1 MKAFYQLCVLIG
13 LVLRAQ
19 SGPTPA
25 TTGKEEKVLTLK
37 VTGNWDAETLEVMRE
52 PQAVASG
59 DSYNVAPDVYK
70 WPTNQLTYRIESYTS
85 DMSQAE
91 VDDSIARA
99 FQVWA
104 EVTPLRFTRIYSGVA
119 DIMISFVVGDHSDNS
134 PFSGQGDFVA
144 HAFFPSPGLGGDIHF
159 DDEET
164 FSFSSSHGYN
174 LFLVTAHEVGHAL
187 GLHHT
192 TDPGALMYKFYSSRN
207 AEKFILPQHDVDAIH
222 ALYGPNPD
230 KPVDPEKPEP
240 TRPVTPNA
248 CDSNLVLD
256 AVTMLR
262 GEMLFFKKGLFWRTQ
277 PFSNQIEQ
285 HLIQSFWPGA
295 PENIDAAYENPS
307 DDMVYLF
314 KGQKVWA
321 LFGYD
326 IVQGYPKTL
335 QSIGLPAKLKRIT
348 AALYDHDT
356 GKALLFS
363 GKHYYSYNAIK
374 KKMDKDSPKRVDDLF
389 PGMTTKVTAAFQYR
403 GFTYLYS
410 GSHMYEFDTGA
421 RKLIRVL
428 KNNYFLPC

>member
-1 MKAFYQLCVLIG
+1 MKPYYRLCILLG
-13 LVLRAQ
+13 LFVVAVH
-19 SGPTPA
+19 SGPISRQADNDDALIQSYLKKFYNLTEQ
-25 TTGKEEKVLTLK
+25 TGPHSKGRTNHMSEKIAEMQKFFGLT
-37 VTGNWDAETLEVMRE
+37 VTGTVDQETLQVMKKPRCGVPEVYISTRC
-52 PQAVASG
+52 Q
-59 DSYNVAPDVYK
+59 N
-70 WPTNQLTYRIESYTS
+70 LT
-85 DMSQAE
+85 M
-91 VDDSIARA
+91 
-99 FQVWA
+99 F
-104 EVTPLRFTRIYSGVA
+104 LL
-119 DIMISFVVGDHSDNS
+119 SFPDHSDNS